1 MTTIKWHT
9 FFTTFALL
17 LIPSAAADQNVSFSA
32 VLEQPFNEPSGQLV
46 YGDDEN
52 QKVMHWTAADATV
65 DIVFI
70 HGGCWLSAY
79 DIKHTYAMSSALNEA
94 GFSVYSIEYRRTG
107 DTGGGWPTTFNDIQ
121 RGFSEVLTHRTSK
134 RPLVVMG
141 HSAGGHLGLL
151 LASREDFKQ
160 QIDGIIGLAAITDIN
175 AYAQGKNSCESVTAD
190 FMGGTP
196 QQRADAYRDANP
208 VNYPAHSNTTLLQGD
223 ADRIVAPSYA
233 ARLPRAAVKVVPEAG
248 HFDWVHPNTKAFT
261 TLLDTLEQLTND

>member
-1 MTTIKWHT
+1 MTSIKWVIFCIAAT
-9 FFTTFALL
+9 LL
-17 LIPSAAADQNVSFSA
+17 LVPSAAADQNVSFSA

-52 QKVMHWTAADATV
+52 QKVMYWSRTHATA

-94 GFSVYSIEYRRTG
+94 GYSVYSIEYRRTG

-151 LASREDFKQ
+151 LASRENFKQ
-160 QIDGIIGLAAITDIN
+160 QIDGVIGLAAITDIN
-175 AYAQGKNSCESVTAD
+175 AYAQGANSCERVTAD
-190 FMGGTP
+190 FMGGAP

-208 VNYPAHSNTTLLQGD
+208 INYPAHSNTMLLQGG

-233 ARLPRAAVKVVPEAG
+233 AKLPRAAVKIVPKAG
-248 HFDWVHPNTKAFT
+248 HFDWVHPNTKAFI
-261 TLLDTLEQLTND
+261 TLLDTLEQLTHD